1 MSLTPESPIL
11 SVKNLTI
18 KYPQSLKAAVDNIS
32 FEVFP
37 GEVLG
42 ILGGNGAGKTS
53 SLKAIAGVLPCGQE
67 TSISIAGFQLTNLKE
82 KEQARSLVGYC
93 PDTGGLIR
101 QATVEDHISLILAN
115 NSNIDPIN
123 AYGVVE
129 KMGLS
134 EHIKKEAGSF
144 SHGMSRRLS
153 VVLATLN
160 ADKLLILDEPFDG
173 VDPLGV
179 EAIQGIIELA
189 KKKGLG
195 IIISTHLLSLLS
207 ETSDRILVMNKG
219 RIIAEENKEFFTS
232 LDASSKYAE
241 LLKADNSNIENAK

>member
-1 MSLTPESPIL
+1 MSLTPRTPIL
-11 SVKNLTI
+11 SVKNLSI
-18 KYPQSLKAAVDNIS
+18 RYPQSLKPAVDNIS
-32 FEVFP
+32 FDVFP

-53 SLKAIAGVLPCGQE
+53 SLKAIAGVLPYE
-67 TSISIAGFQLTNLKE
+67 KNTSILVNGYQLTNLEE
-82 KEQARSLVGYC
+82 KESARSLIGYC

-115 NSNIDPIN
+115 NSDINNLN
-123 AYGVVE
+123 AYGIVE
-129 KMGLS
+129 KMGLA

-160 ADKLLILDEPFDG
+160 AKKLLILDEPFDG

-179 EAIQGIIELA
+179 EAIQEIIGLA
-189 KKKGLG
+189 KSEGLG
-195 IIISTHLLSLLS
+195 IIISTHLLSLLA
-207 ETSDRILVMNKG
+207 ETSDRILVMNRG
-219 RIIAEENKEFFTS
+219 RVIAEENKQFFTNA
-232 LDASSKYAE
+232 DASNKYAE
-241 LLKADNSNIENAK
+241 LLKLDNNKI